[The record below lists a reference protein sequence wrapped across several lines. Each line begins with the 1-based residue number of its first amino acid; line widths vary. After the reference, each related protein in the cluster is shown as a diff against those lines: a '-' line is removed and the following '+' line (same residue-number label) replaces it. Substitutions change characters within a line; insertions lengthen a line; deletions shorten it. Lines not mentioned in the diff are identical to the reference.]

1 MSLRDY
7 FSNNKIFTGTEKP
20 TQGKFDVG
28 DIIVNIG
35 PNSAEEPMWI
45 CVEAG
50 TPGVWELCS
59 GVNEEEITNLIQ
71 SNALTAVEYTD
82 GVDIQID
89 GGEIGNMNELQTT
102 DKSSIVGAINELF
115 QSANNG
121 KELIASV
128 IGEPVSAEDTFSA
141 MSNDINSL
149 LSTFKTNMM
158 NAGVVVESEDKFK
171 ALIDKIQG
179 LTEGEGN
186 KGVQYAEGTC
196 SLTHTIDS
204 SVDHNLVTDLAFTPT
219 IAFVTFEGGR
229 CFVGSFSEV
238 ATISNYYFDE
248 SNPFVFVFEPM
259 NQFELN
265 TYMKIIDNGVQLH
278 ISTNLG
284 YSNQNG
290 IFNVKWYAI
299 GVGEEDTTLRDSLA
313 SILQEEGVDVTE
325 EDDMASLIV
334 KVDTEFESKS
344 YIQSIVNGTDSQTP
358 STFIKKSDGSL
369 WACGLNGYGQL
380 GLGDTSTK
388 LEFMQVTTNINNDVK
403 QVSSGCVHAY
413 VLKNDG
419 SLWAAGRNYCGQLG
433 LGVTGDTYNKTV
445 FTQVTTNVNNDV
457 KQVICG
463 SHHTYIIKNDG
474 SLWACGLN
482 GYGQLGLGD
491 TTNRNTFTQ
500 VTTNV
505 NNDVKHIQF
514 AITPGENS
522 YNCTFI
528 IKNDETVWVAGRY
541 NSVNYT
547 TFTQIL

>member
-344 YIQSIVNGTDSQTP
+344 YIQSIVNSTDSQTP
-358 STFIKKSDGSL
+358 STFIKKS
-369 WACGLNGYGQL
+369 
-380 GLGDTSTK
+380 
-388 LEFMQVTTNINNDVK
+388 
-403 QVSSGCVHAY
+403 
-413 VLKNDG
+413 
-419 SLWAAGRNYCGQLG
+419 
-433 LGVTGDTYNKTV
+433 
-445 FTQVTTNVNNDV
+445 
-457 KQVICG
+457 
-463 SHHTYIIKNDG
+463 DG